1 MKQLHLIVFYLL
13 CLYSYPTVVAQT
25 QSTFKANDIAAD
37 PSYHKILAN
46 YFTQYSLIALDLA
59 SINNALHQ
67 SNAIMP
73 VQLLLPHSVSL
84 QIMPQ
89 ANSVCTNGFVLE
101 QQTAKGIQR
110 LPFDTKIH
118 YLAQTQNSKIIPL
131 TLDNEVFYGSFTD
144 KSQTEWFVQPL
155 SDFVIGA
162 ASTQLIMYRF
172 DAVLPPKH
180 TACGANSI
188 VLSQTHQPAN
198 ALDSHISSPACLENT
213 QLALAADYALLQ
225 RIGTPQRVAKYLL
238 AAVNNY
244 QAIYAAVGIHFTVSE
259 LFVSAC
265 PTCDVWGTVTN
276 SSSLLT
282 NFTNWGNSID
292 SGFTQAYQVAQLW
305 SGIDFDG
312 QVVGLGN
319 IGSVCGNTRY
329 SVIQETGNTFLQ
341 MRMLSAHEI
350 GHNFGALHDALA
362 SNYIMRPIITGSAT
376 AFSPQSIYDITHTIA
391 QRACFNQCTNCHAV
405 SNLLLYNRL
414 NTSSQIV
421 WIAPPEAQQ
430 FAITLR
436 QLPNNA
442 LLDSLVTTDTFKVFS
457 ALQACQAYTA
467 SVYSLCA
474 SGGVSPLSQSIII
487 DSIAITNAQATVILN
502 GAVIT
507 WVDTG
512 LDMDIRWRVKG
523 TSIWTNSIVTN
534 GNTYTITGLA
544 LCTPYEVQLRPT
556 CGSNSFGKPTLL
568 TLNAATINGVIVQ
581 KTTATSVE
589 LIYFVP
595 ITSYNY
601 RVRVRNIATNQVEYN
616 AILPPN
622 VPNSIGNLQPC
633 TNYQSEVFADCSDGS
648 TSNATINAF
657 TTADLAIISAAP
669 SNCNTGL
676 GNYTLDLS
684 IGHNHLTPDSNGF
697 TVWVNDVPYPQTY
710 TASPQ
715 NISIPNLPTTNN
727 TVNLIV
733 SDNVFGSTCVSTRQ
747 YQSPPAACACSTL
760 FFEGF
765 EGCYLPIGWTN
776 SAVGATTA
784 ARWQTGITANGNS
797 LDGSCMAFFDD
808 DAFDENGGEIVQLTS
823 PSINLTNYSQVWL
836 RYDYNFHTI
845 AGSFSVDV
853 WDGTAWVVVMQ
864 KTSLACGW
872 WNCTYPKADI
882 DVSGYINA
890 NFKVRFTYNDGN
902 GWDFYAAIDNVSLC
916 GFSALS
922 NCNAA
927 FAYSSAA
934 FCSNNDAPSPTITG
948 NVNGVFSSVPL
959 GLTIDAHS
967 GLIDLDNSAP
977 ASYTISYT
985 SPLGCSN
992 SQTVAILPT
1001 CSVTARLK
1009 VLLQGNFNTTS
1020 NTNPAT
1026 LRAMGLLPVAQPYR
1040 AAPFYYF
1047 GDEAVALPASIPTN
1061 VCDWVL
1067 VELRDATNPSL
1078 IVAQKAAFLLI
1089 DGTISDADAPI
1100 SGLVRFDH
1108 AAAGAYYVAI
1118 KHRNHLAVMSAL
1130 PINLP
1135 NNSNLYS
1142 FIPAATRAYSNTQ
1155 AYLKPNVYGMF
1166 AGDIDGNG
1174 IIQVLDFNRWI
1185 LQPNSTNLYDAADTN
1200 LDGAIN
1206 NLDFG
1211 WYGQNAKQMAVP
1223 FLR

>member
-25 QSTFKANDIAAD
+25 QSTFKAHDITTN
-37 PSYHKILAN
+37 PSYHKILAT

-73 VQLLLPHSVSL
+73 VHLQLPHLVSL

-101 QQTAKGIQR
+101 QQTAKGLQG

-118 YLAQTQNSKIIPL
+118 YLAQTQNSKTIPL

-155 SDFVIGA
+155 SDFVIDA
-162 ASTQLIMYRF
+162 ASTQLIMYRA
-172 DAVLPPKH
+172 DAVLPKKN

-188 VLSQTHQPAN
+188 VLSQTHQPPN
-198 ALDSHISSPACLENT
+198 ALNSALSSPTCLQNA

-238 AAVNNY
+238 AVVNNY
-244 QAIYAAVGIHFTVSE
+244 QTIYAAVGIHFTVSE
-259 LFVSAC
+259 LFVSTC
-265 PTCDVWGTVTN
+265 PTCDAWGTATN
-276 SSSLLT
+276 ATTLLN
-282 NFTNWGNSID
+282 NFTNWGNSIN

-305 SGIDFDG
+305 SGVDFDG
-312 QVVGLGN
+312 QIVGLGN

-329 SVIQETGNTFLQ
+329 SIVQETSNTFLQ

-350 GHNFGALHDALA
+350 GHNFGALHDPLA
-362 SNYIMRPIITGSAT
+362 SNYIMRPVITGSAT

-391 QRACFNQCTNCHAV
+391 QNTCFNQCTNCHTA
-405 SNLLLYNRL
+405 SHLFLYNRL
-414 NTSSQIV
+414 NTSSQIA
-421 WIAPPEAQQ
+421 WTAPPEAQQ

-442 LLDSLVTTDTFKVFS
+442 LLDSLITTDTFKVFNS
-457 ALQACQAYTA
+457 LQACQAYTA
-467 SVYSLCA
+467 SIYSLCDNNV
-474 SGGVSPLSQSIII
+474 SSPLSQSITI
-487 DSIAITNAQATVILN
+487 DSVAMIGAQATPIPN
-502 GAVIT
+502 GATIT

-512 LDMDIRWRVKG
+512 LDINIRWRIKG
-523 TSIWTNSIVTN
+523 TSTWINSIITN

-556 CGSNSFGKPTLL
+556 CGNNSFAKSTLL
-568 TLNAATINGVIVQ
+568 TLNATPINGAIVQ
-581 KTTATSVE
+581 KATATSIG
-589 LIYFVP
+589 LIYFV
-595 ITSYNY
+595 ITPLYNY
-601 RVRVRNIATNQVEYN
+601 RVKIRNIATNQVVFD

-622 VPNSIGNLQPC
+622 VLNSIGNLQPC

-657 TTADLAIISAAP
+657 TTADLAIISATP
-669 SNCNTGL
+669 GNCSTAL

-697 TVWVNDVPYPQTY
+697 TVLVDGVPYPQTY

-715 NISIPNLPTTNN
+715 SVSIPNLPTTNN
-727 TVNLIV
+727 TVTVTV

-765 EGCYLPIGWTN
+765 EGCYLPNGWTN

-823 PSINLTNYSQVWL
+823 PSINLSNYNQVWL

-845 AGSFSVDV
+845 AGSFKVDI

-864 KTSLACGW
+864 KTSLDCGW
-872 WNCTYPKADI
+872 WNCTYPKANI
-882 DVSGYINA
+882 DVSGYVNA
-890 NFKVRFTYNDGN
+890 NFKIRFTYNDGN

-916 GFSALS
+916 GFSAL
-922 NCNAA
+922 NTCNAT

-948 NVNGVFSSVPL
+948 NANGVFSSVPS
-959 GLTIDAHS
+959 GLSIDAS
-967 GLIDLDNSAP
+967 NGLIDLGNSIP
-977 ASYTISYT
+977 ATYTISYT
-985 SPLGCSN
+985 SPLGCSS
-992 SQTVAILPT
+992 SQTVEILPT

-1026 LRAMGLLPVAQPYR
+1026 LRAMGLLPITQPYK
-1040 AAPFYYF
+1040 ASPFYYF
-1047 GDEAVALPASIPTN
+1047 GDEAVALPTSIPTN

-1067 VELRDATNPSL
+1067 VELRNATNPSL

-1089 DGTISDADAPI
+1089 DGTISDANAPV
-1100 SGLVRFDH
+1100 SGLVHFDH
-1108 AAAGAYYVAI
+1108 IAAGAYYVSI
-1118 KHRNHLAVMSAL
+1118 KHRNHLAVMSAV
-1130 PINLP
+1130 PVDLP

-1142 FIPAATRAYSNTQ
+1142 FISAATRAYGNTQ

-1166 AGDIDGNG
+1166 AGNIDGNG
-1174 IIQVLDFNRWI
+1174 VIQLLDFNRWL
-1185 LQPNSTNLYDAADTN
+1185 LQPNITSIYNAADTN

-1206 NLDFG
+1206 NLDFE
-1211 WYGQNAKQMAVP
+1211 WYKQNAKQMAVP